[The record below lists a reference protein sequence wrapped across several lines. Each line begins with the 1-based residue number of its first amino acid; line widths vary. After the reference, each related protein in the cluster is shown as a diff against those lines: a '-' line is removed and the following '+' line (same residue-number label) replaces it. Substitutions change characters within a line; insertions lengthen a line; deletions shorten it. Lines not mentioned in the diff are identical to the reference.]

1 MGARV
6 VEDGVA
12 VTSAPSRF
20 DEAGKLVDE
29 ELCAELE
36 AVLGTAGRR
45 GALACGGRSRGRQ
58 GRLEDSGK

>member
-1 MGARV
+1 M

-29 ELCAELE
+29 ELCTELE
-36 AVLGTAGRR
+36 AVLAQLVGEAHARAEAEGEAVR
-45 GALACGGRSRGRQ
+45 AA
-58 GRLEDSGK
+58 